1 MWICKKCGVSNSD
14 NSNYCGNCGQSRQS
28 RYSEESTGNKPQKK
42 TNTKSPTT
50 VRNILI
56 GAVTVVVAI
65 IILALYQSNH
75 SHITNT
81 PSIQT
86 EQADTENTESIN
98 YTQVNVTEAPT
109 TVATVAPAATSA
121 PTDQPITI
129 DEASEAVS
137 IPTLEDLQAIL
148 SSTTHRTV
156 SKTGAKLTLPS
167 EKDMLANP
175 FQAVITTEK
184 PSGKSIYVMPK
195 PAAGNGDIG
204 TIAKG
209 TTVWILAER
218 SGFYFFLAPDDT
230 MGWNGAKYF
239 S

>member
-1 MWICKKCGVSNSD
+1 MWICKNCGVSNSD
-14 NSNYCGNCGQSRQS
+14 NSNYCGNCGQSRKSQ
-28 RYSEESTGNKPQKK
+28 YPEENTAKTAQKE
-42 TNTKSPTT
+42 TNTKSPAI

-56 GAVTVVVAI
+56 AAVTVVVAV

-75 SHITNT
+75 SHSINS
-81 PSIQT
+81 PSTQT

-98 YTQVNVTEAPT
+98 YTQVIVTEVPT
-109 TVATVAPAATSA
+109 TAATVAPAATSA

-129 DEASEAVS
+129 DEASEAVL

-148 SSTTHRTV
+148 NSTTHRTV